1 MAIVRRYSAQVAPR
15 RNARGRTNTTG
26 APFMRLKNRIALVT
40 GGNTGIGRGVAL
52 AFAAEG
58 ADIALAW
65 IDREPEA
72 ASLIEE
78 INGMGRRAQAVRC
91 DVTREADVVELFT
104 TVEAMLGPLDIL
116 VNNAGV
122 QLARAIVE
130 MSVGDWD
137 RVLDVNLRGA
147 FLCAREAARR
157 MIPRGRG
164 RIINTCSQL
173 GHLGRAHYTAYS
185 ASKGGL
191 ISFTRALAR
200 ELAPHG
206 ILVNGV
212 GPGLIDTGFDPLPD
226 EAKQRISAAMPLQ
239 RLGTLSDIAPAY
251 VFLASDE
258 AQFFCGQIIHPNG
271 GQVMY

>member
-1 MAIVRRYSAQVAPR
+1 
-15 RNARGRTNTTG
+15 
-26 APFMRLKNRIALVT
+26 MRLKDRIAVVT

-58 ADIALAW
+58 ADVVLGW
-65 IDREPEA
+65 IDRESDA
-72 ASLIEE
+72 ATLVEE
-78 INGMGRRAQAVRC
+78 INGMGRRVHAIRC
-91 DVTREADVVELFT
+91 DVTNEPDVVNLFDAAERT
-104 TVEAMLGPLDIL
+104 LGPIDIL

-130 MSVGDWD
+130 MSVDDWD
-137 RVLDVNLRGA
+137 RVFDVNLRGA

-157 MIPRGRG
+157 MIPRRRG

-173 GHLGRAHYTAYS
+173 GHLGRERYTAYS

-226 EAKQRISAAMPLQ
+226 EAKQRIAAGLPLR
-239 RLGTLSDIAPAY
+239 RLGTVADIAPAY